1 MHVHNWNFTYKLMYL
16 LKWGWYLS
24 YFRYM
29 YNLHCT
35 CMYRYM
41 QSQTECRLYT
51 VFIYSGWFIPTF
63 VLVLEFFLSRAII
76 FKKKLY
82 WSNEHIMY
90 MLKLRHRTWISQ
102 VRNEPPIHVI
112 GEKYDHGLCIYIEY
126 LSNIW
131 KFHRK
136 KYLSPCWIL
145 AALLRVLTCLG
156 NVSWI
161 CFSYWPGI
169 KTHPTVRT
177 DRNINPPF
185 KTKTL

>member
-1 MHVHNWNFTYKLMYL
+1 MPCCKYIIEILHTNWCIYWNEDDTYLILDTCTIYIVHVCI
-16 LKWGWYLS
+16 GV
-24 YFRYM
+24 
-29 YNLHCT
+29 
-35 CMYRYM
+35 
-41 QSQTECRLYT
+41 QSQTECRLHT

-63 VLVLEFFLSRAII
+63 ALVLECFLSSYNIK
-76 FKKKLY
+76 KKKLY

-136 KYLSPCWIL
+136 NIC
-145 AALLRVLTCLG
+145 RHVE
-156 NVSWI
+156 SWLHYFE
-161 CFSYWPGI
+161 FS
-169 KTHPTVRT
+169 HV
-177 DRNINPPF
+177 
-185 KTKTL
+185 

>member
-1 MHVHNWNFTYKLMYL
+1 MCKV
-16 LKWGWYLS
+16 
-24 YFRYM
+24 R
-29 YNLHCT
+29 
-35 CMYRYM
+35 
-41 QSQTECRLYT
+41 QSAD
-51 VFIYSGWFIPTF
+51 FIPSLYIPVGLF
-63 VLVLEFFLSRAII
+63 PLLFLFLNFSSLAII
-76 FKKKLY
+76 LY

-156 NVSWI
+156 NVRWI
-161 CFSYWPGI
+161 CFSYWPRS

-177 DRNINPPF
+177 DQNINPPF

>member
-1 MHVHNWNFTYKLMYL
+1 MQVHNRNFTYKLMYL

-35 CMYRYM
+35 CMYRYAK
-41 QSQTECRLYT
+41 SDRVQTSYRLYIFRL
-51 VFIYSGWFIPTF
+51 VYSHLNFSS
-63 VLVLEFFLSRAII
+63 LAII
-76 FKKKLY
+76 LKKKLY

-112 GEKYDHGLCIYIEY
+112 GEKNDHGLCIYIEY

-136 KYLSPCWIL
+136 NIC
-145 AALLRVLTCLG
+145 RHVE
-156 NVSWI
+156 SWLHYFE
-161 CFSYWPGI
+161 FS
-169 KTHPTVRT
+169 HV
-177 DRNINPPF
+177 
-185 KTKTL
+185 

>member
-1 MHVHNWNFTYKLMYL
+1 MHVHNRNFTYKLMYL

-35 CMYRYM
+35 CMYRCAK
-41 QSQTECRLYT
+41 SDRVQTSYRLYIFRLVYSHFCFS
-51 VFIYSGWFIPTF
+51 VF
-63 VLVLEFFLSRAII
+63 LVLEFFLSRAII

-136 KYLSPCWIL
+136 NIC
-145 AALLRVLTCLG
+145 RHVE
-156 NVSWI
+156 SWLHYFE
-161 CFSYWPGI
+161 FS
-169 KTHPTVRT
+169 HV
-177 DRNINPPF
+177 
-185 KTKTL
+185 